1 MMAWISLALNFALC
15 LVNVLTLLQLAR
27 TLKRLRSDRPHLVSP
42 SESVSETDP
51 DTGDEIP
58 RVYADDVLA
67 EEETTMRKTR
77 GAAAHSS
84 DVCTHWDEQDEREAD
99 DEIARRTLRS
109 IRGP

>member
-1 MMAWISLALNFALC
+1 MMAWISLAACVIMC
-15 LVNVLTLLQLAR
+15 LLNVLTLVALAR
-27 TLKRLRSDRPHLVSP
+27 TLRKLKSGEARVPPGSDSGN
-42 SESVSETDP
+42 ETDP
-51 DTGDEIP
+51 DTGDEIS

-67 EEETTMRKTR
+67 EEESHMRKTR

-84 DVCTHWDEQDEREAD
+84 DVCTHWDEEDERQAD